1 MAWNL
6 QTILAGGALSVAPLR
21 RHGLQM
27 RRKELGHSATPEQ
40 AEPAKE
46 ATNEKMSA
54 CPTNVGLSGAEQH
67 Y

>member
-1 MAWNL
+1 VAWNL
-6 QTILAGGALSVAPLR
+6 QTILAGGALSVAPLH

-27 RRKELGHSATPEQ
+27 RQKELGHSATPERT
-40 AEPAKE
+40 EPSKE
-46 ATNEKMSA
+46 RTNEKMSA